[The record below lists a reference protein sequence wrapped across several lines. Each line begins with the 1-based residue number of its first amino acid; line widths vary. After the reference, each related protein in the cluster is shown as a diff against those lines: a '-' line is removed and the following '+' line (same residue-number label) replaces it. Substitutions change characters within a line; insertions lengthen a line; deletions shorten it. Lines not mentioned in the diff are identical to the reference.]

1 MKNKGTDARRR
12 EGTEGGKRSLAATRR
27 GARSQGNKRRT
38 TWARVYAMILS
49 LCLVVDAGA
58 QGGSSYPEQ
67 RRFDPA
73 EFHEGLRS
81 RGLTKLLALH
91 LKEHPPADAIEAVLL
106 NRDAK
111 LAEYADPSRSLS
123 EQAAAVDAA
132 NRLLESLI
140 DQHPDDKRARQW
152 RLELGRSLLYTQAE
166 RYTSSVLYRGG
177 GEADRKAL
185 RTIMNRAVAVLSGL
199 HAALTIDYENLDT
212 LPARRYD
219 RMEAS
224 GDIDRLESDLARAD
238 YMLAWARFYRA
249 LALDERDPERGAEF
263 RNVLDYLNDRSNLL
277 DTPHTD
283 THFQAQALLLAG
295 MSYRQVDEYQDGR
308 TMLGRAVDV
317 VADLADEQ
325 EQTDLAW
332 VVTVARIELV
342 RSYRDSGSFDAAR
355 QGVDLFRN
363 ETKRSSPDNVG
374 LLLVGALLEREV
386 YRSAADR
393 AEADGRLLDADAFRA
408 RAVRGLTLLAV
419 RDPTYRAETY
429 ATLYEI
435 LGHDADPASLEPFE
449 RCALI
454 AGALGEADA
463 LGERLQELT
472 ISGIDS
478 TDAEV
483 VRLEERRAAELERAI
498 AIARPMMEPNYPIA
512 VDLQPEVAFNMGVA
526 LHGRGRRLEAARS
539 FLQVARE
546 YPEFYRAPGAATFAV
561 QLASEVY
568 LDASLGARTEVR
580 NLYLDALTTL
590 TDKYTSSEAAR
601 YWQFFLAHHLSALGR
616 HAVAAEAYEKVDENH
631 ERFHEAKYLAAES
644 RSLAVK
650 QFAAEHPDDL
660 DRLSRQATSAIRAA
674 SNAEQDL
681 TRAASGETDLKRRA
695 ELRHLTARAN
705 VIAGELYAVPGVSRW
720 NKALEKLGG
729 FEKRFANETAL
740 IGRVLRV
747 RMIALEALGR
757 HDEASDL
764 IPQYVASDPA
774 GAAPTL
780 QGLFDAMREEIEADK
795 NAGLERRARA
805 RAESAVVIAD
815 GIYNLAIERP
825 DMFDAAATYSLRLQ
839 LAETLIETGD
849 LIRAK
854 ELFAE
859 CLTADRARYPEHVAR
874 DSRAIYGMA
883 ESYFGLR
890 QYLDALPLFNRI
902 FQSSERGSRLWW
914 EALLY
919 DLRCRTALE
928 HPSGGIIRS
937 IRQHK
942 YLDREM
948 GGEHLRRQFDTLL
961 TVNERR

>member
-1 MKNKGTDARRR
+1 MK
-12 EGTEGGKRSLAATRR
+12 EGTEEKKKRYSL
-27 GARSQGNKRRT
+27 
-38 TWARVYAMILS
+38 
-49 LCLVVDAGA
+49 LCGLVLAFVCNAGA
-58 QGGSSYPEQ
+58 QGGGSYPEQ
-67 RRFDPA
+67 RRFDA
-73 EFHEGLRS
+73 AKFHEGLRK

-91 LKEHPPADAIEAVLL
+91 LKEHPPADEIEAVLL
-106 NRDAK
+106 NRDTK
-111 LAEYADPSRSLS
+111 LAEYADPSRSPS
-123 EQAAAVDAA
+123 ERMTAVDAA

-140 DQHPDDKRARQW
+140 DQHPDDKRTRQW
-152 RLELGRSLLYTQAE
+152 RLELGRSLLYTQAD

-177 GEADRKAL
+177 GEADRKTL
-185 RTIMNRAVAVLSGL
+185 RTIMDRTVIVFSSLY
-199 HAALTIDYENLDT
+199 AALNAEYEDLDT

-224 GDIDRLESDLARAD
+224 GDIDRLESDLARVD

-249 LALDERDPERGAEF
+249 LARNKSDPQRRGEF
-263 RNVLDYLNDRSNLL
+263 RSVLAYLNDRSSLL

-295 MSYRQVDEYQDGR
+295 MSHRQVHEYQDGR

-325 EQTDLAW
+325 ERSDLAW

-342 RSYRDSGSFDAAR
+342 RSYQDSGSFDAAR
-355 QGVDLFRN
+355 QGVDLFRD
-363 ETKRSSPDNVG
+363 EIKRSAPGDVG

-386 YRSAADR
+386 YRSAAEH
-393 AEADGRLLDADAFRA
+393 AEADGRLADVDALRA
-408 RAVRGLTLLAV
+408 RAMRGLTLLAV
-419 RDPTYRAETY
+419 GNPAYRAETY
-429 ATLYEI
+429 AALYEL
-435 LGHDADPASLEPFE
+435 LGHDADPDPLEPLE
-449 RCALI
+449 RCAII
-454 AGALGEADA
+454 AGALGEAEA
-463 LGERLQELT
+463 LGERLHELAT
-472 ISGIDS
+472 SGIDS

-483 VRLEERRAAELERAI
+483 VRLEEQRAAELERAI
-498 AIARPMMEPNYPIA
+498 AIARPMTESDYPIA

-546 YPEFYRAPGAATFAV
+546 YPAFYLAPGAATFAV
-561 QLASEVY
+561 QLTSEVY
-568 LDASLGARTEVR
+568 LDTSLGARAEVR
-580 NLYLDALTTL
+580 ELYLDALATL
-590 TDKYTSSEAAR
+590 TEKYASSEAAK
-601 YWQFFLAHHLSALGR
+601 YWQFFLAQHLSALSR
-616 HAVAAEAYEKVDENH
+616 HADAADAYEKVDENH
-631 ERFHEAKYLAAES
+631 QRFHEAKYLAAES
-644 RSLAVK
+644 RSLALK
-650 QFAAEHPDDL
+650 QFAADHPDEL
-660 DRLSRQATSAIRAA
+660 DRLYRQATSAIRAA

-681 TRAASGETDLKRRA
+681 ARATTRETDPKRRA

-705 VIAGELYAVPGVSRW
+705 VIAGELYAVRGVSRW
-720 NKALEKLGG
+720 NKALEKLRG
-729 FEKRFANETAL
+729 FEKRFAHETVL

-780 QGLFDAMREEIEADK
+780 QGLFDAMREEIETDK

-815 GIYNLAIERP
+815 GIYTLAIERP
-825 DMFDAAATYSLRLQ
+825 DMFNAAATYSLRLQ

-849 LIRAK
+849 LVRAK
-854 ELFAE
+854 ELFTE
-859 CLTADRARYPEHVAR
+859 CLTIDRDRYPEHIAR

-883 ESYFGLR
+883 ETHFALR
-890 QYLDALPLFNRI
+890 QYVDALPLFNRI

-914 EALLY
+914 ESLLY

-928 HPSGGIIRS
+928 HPAGGIIRS
-937 IRQHK
+937 ISQHK

-948 GGEHLRRQFDTLL
+948 GGENLRRQFDTLL